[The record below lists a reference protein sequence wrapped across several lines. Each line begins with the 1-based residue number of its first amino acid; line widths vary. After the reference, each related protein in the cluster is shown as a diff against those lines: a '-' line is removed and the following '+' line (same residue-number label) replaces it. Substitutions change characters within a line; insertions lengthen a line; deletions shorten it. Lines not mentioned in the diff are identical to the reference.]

1 MEIHIENFNRKEVLQ
16 YLQWRGNE
24 IPADV
29 DAMIDRSITDT
40 LNVCTPKYIWKQF
53 SLGKKE
59 ELTIPEL
66 DLTLPGENIREML
79 QDCDSCIFMAATL
92 GNGIERQIKMAQARD
107 LSRAIVL
114 DCCGS
119 SAIEAV
125 CDAVEEEIAAAL
137 PEPVYFTD
145 RFSPGYGDFPLSFQ
159 HDLIRILDT
168 SRQIGLT
175 LTDSCILLPR
185 KSVTAVI
192 GLADKPQT
200 KRFRGCSYC
209 SMFEQCRYR
218 KAGKYC
224 GKQ

>member
-1 MEIHIENFNRKEVLQ
+1 MEIQIENFNRREVLQ

-24 IPADV
+24 IPSDV
-29 DAMIDRSITDT
+29 DAMIDQAIADT
-40 LNVCTPKYIWKQF
+40 LAVCTPKYIWKQF
-53 SLGKKE
+53 SLDRSDR
-59 ELTIPEL
+59 LMIPEL
-66 DLTLPGENIREML
+66 SLELPGENIREL
-79 QDCDSCIFMAATL
+79 LSDCDSCIFMAATL
-92 GNGIERQIKMAQARD
+92 GNALERQIRMAQARD
-107 LSRAIVL
+107 LSRAIIL

-125 CDAVEEEIAAAL
+125 CDAVETEIADAL
-137 PEPVYFTD
+137 TGSIYFTD
-145 RFSPGYGDFPLSFQ
+145 RFSPGYGDFPLDFQ
-159 HDLIRILDT
+159 HDLIRVLDT

-185 KSVTAVI
+185 KSVTAII